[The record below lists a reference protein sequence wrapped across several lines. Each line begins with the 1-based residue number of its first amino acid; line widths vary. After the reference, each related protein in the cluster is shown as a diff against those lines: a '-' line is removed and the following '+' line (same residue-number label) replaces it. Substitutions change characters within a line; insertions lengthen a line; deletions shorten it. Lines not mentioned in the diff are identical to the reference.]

1 MDMSFELLI
10 VAIVLALLS
19 ITLLYR
25 VIKGPHVIDRMVA
38 ADSIDI
44 ILGLV
49 MLIYG
54 CYEGRAIYVDL
65 GLILTLLGF
74 IGTVLISKYME
85 DKLWLF

>member
-1 MDMSFELLI
+1 MSVELLI
-10 VAIVLALLS
+10 VAILLALLS
-19 ITLLYR
+19 IVLIYR

>member
-85 DKLWLF
+85 DKL

>member
-1 MDMSFELLI
+1 MDMSVELLI
-10 VAIVLALLS
+10 VAILLALLS
-19 ITLLYR
+19 IVLIYR

>member
-1 MDMSFELLI
+1 MDMSVELLI

-19 ITLLYR
+19 IILIYR

-85 DKLWLF
+85 DKL

>member
-1 MDMSFELLI
+1 MDMSVELLI
-10 VAIVLALLS
+10 VAILLALLS
-19 ITLLYR
+19 IVLIYR

-85 DKLWLF
+85 DKL